1 MSDSSPSPTP
11 STPPESTS
19 AAAENTLYLVDGS
32 SYLYRAFHV
41 PALQRLSNAEGQPTG
56 ALYGVINMVKSLL
69 ESETPRHMAV
79 VFDAPGKNFRHDLFE
94 DYKANRPPMPEE
106 LKSQIEP
113 LKAFIR
119 AMGIPLIEVPAVEAD
134 DVIGTLAEKATEK
147 GMPVVISTG
156 DKDMAQLVN
165 EKVRLVNTMTGTA
178 MDAAGVEEKFGV
190 KPEQIVD
197 FLALTG
203 DASDNI
209 PGVPRVGAKTAAK
222 WLQKYGNL
230 DELLAHAEEIT
241 GKVGESLR
249 AHKAQLPLS
258 RELVTIKRDLDLDI
272 DPAELEL
279 GETDPGT
286 LDALIEQYGMF
297 SLREEKKPAPKKG
310 DYVTIQ
316 DEKTLDKWLAE
327 AKRRGVLS
335 LDLETT
341 SLDPM
346 QADIVGFSIASTPGQ
361 AAYIPVGHQT
371 EEKQLPRELVLE
383 KILQV
388 ANDPAVRLIGQHFKY
403 DMNVLAANGAQVQA
417 PDFDTMLESY
427 VLNPSATRHDMD
439 SLARHYLNR
448 ETIKYEDICGKGTKQ
463 ICFSQL
469 PLDQATA
476 YAAEDAD
483 VTLQLH
489 QLLWDK
495 LKKTEGQKRVFED
508 IEMPLVPVLAKM
520 EQTGV
525 LIDKDELQRQSQELA
540 GKMQQLEQKAWA
552 LAGHEFNLNSTN
564 QIKQVLFEEMGL
576 PVLRKTPKG
585 QPSTAEDVLEELA
598 REYDL
603 PRLIL
608 QYRSLAKLKSTYL
621 DKLPKQINPKTGRVH
636 TQYHQANTSTGR
648 LSSSNPNLQNIPI
661 RTPEGNRIRKAF
673 IASPGNKIAAADYSQ
688 IELRIMAHLSGDENL
703 LDAFAKGQ
711 DVHARTASEV
721 FGVPIDEVTPQQRR
735 TAKAINFGLMYGMSA
750 FGLAKQLGISREE
763 AQAYMDTYF
772 AKYPKVFEF
781 IESLRKKA
789 RQQGYLDT
797 IFGRR
802 IYFPDINSRNKRV
815 AAAAERAAINAPLQG
830 SAADI
835 IKRAMIGVD
844 KALSE
849 AHSDVK
855 TIMQVHDELV
865 FEVPE
870 DKVDAV
876 SRIITGEMEKAAQ
889 LQVPL
894 KVDLDVGD
902 NWQEAH

>member
-1 MSDSSPSPTP
+1 MSDSSPRSD
-11 STPPESTS
+11 TS
-19 AAAENTLYLVDGS
+19 SEPQKRAENTLYLVDGS

-41 PALQRLSNAEGQPTG
+41 PALQRLSNADGEPTG
-56 ALYGVINMVKSLL
+56 ALYGVINMIKSLL
-69 ESETPRHMAV
+69 DSENPRHMAV
-79 VFDAPGKNFRHDLFE
+79 VFDAPGKNFRHDLFA

-119 AMGIPLIEVPAVEAD
+119 AMGIPLIEVPDVEAD
-134 DVIGTLAEKATEK
+134 DVIGTLARKATEK
-147 GMPVVISTG
+147 GMQVVVSTS

-165 EKVRLVNTMTGTA
+165 GQVSLVNTMSGTS

-190 KPEQIVD
+190 SPEQIVD

-203 DASDNI
+203 DKSDNI
-209 PGVPRVGAKTAAK
+209 PGVPKVGAKTAAK
-222 WLQKYGNL
+222 WLQKYGSL
-230 DELLAHAEEIT
+230 DELLTHADEIK

-249 AHKAQLPLS
+249 EHAAQLPLS
-258 RELVTIKRDLDLDI
+258 RELATIRSNLNLDI
-272 DPAELEL
+272 DPTELVI
-279 GETDPGT
+279 GATDPGT
-286 LDALIEQYGMF
+286 LDALIEKYGMF
-297 SLREEKKPAPKKG
+297 SLREEKKPAAQTG
-310 DYVTIQ
+310 HYVTIQ
-316 DEKTLDKWLAE
+316 DEKTLDKWLAD
-327 AKRRGVLS
+327 AKSRGVLS

-346 QADIVGFSIASTPGQ
+346 RAEIVGFSMASKAGE
-361 AAYIPVGHQT
+361 AAYVPVGHKT
-371 EEKQLPRELVLE
+371 DEPQLPLPLVLE
-383 KILQV
+383 KILKV
-388 ANDPAVRLIGQHFKY
+388 ANDPAVNLIGQHFKY
-403 DMNVLAANGAQVQA
+403 DMNVLAANGAQARA

-448 ETIKYEDICGKGTKQ
+448 ETIKYEDICGKGAKQ
-463 ICFSQL
+463 ICFSHL
-469 PLDQATA
+469 PLDKATA

-495 LKKTEGQKRVFED
+495 LKKTEGQKRVFEE

-525 LIDKDELQRQSQELA
+525 LIDKQELQRQSQDLA
-540 GKMQQLEQKAWA
+540 EKMQQLEQQAWA

-621 DKLPKQINPKTGRVH
+621 DKLPQQINPKTGRVH

-721 FGVPIDEVTPQQRR
+721 FGVPIKAVTPEQRR

-763 AQAYMDTYF
+763 AQAHMDKYF

-781 IESLRKKA
+781 IETLRKKA
-789 RQQGYLDT
+789 HEQGYLDT

-802 IYFPDINSRNKRV
+802 IYFPDINSRNRRV
-815 AAAAERAAINAPLQG
+815 VAAAERAAINAPLQG

-844 KALSE
+844 KALGQK
-849 AHSDVK
+849 HPDVK

-870 DKVDAV
+870 DKVPEV
-876 SRIITGEMEKAAQ
+876 SQVITDEMEKAAK
-889 LQVPL
+889 LKVPL
-894 KVDLDVGD
+894 KVDLGVGD

>member
-1 MSDSSPSPTP
+1 MPDD
-11 STPPESTS
+11 
-19 AAAENTLYLVDGS
+19 TLYLVDGS

-69 ESETPRHMAV
+69 DSENPRHMAV
-79 VFDAPGKNFRHDLFE
+79 VFDAPGKNFRHE
-94 DYKANRPPMPEE
+94 MYADYKANRPPMPEE

-119 AMGIPLIEVPAVEAD
+119 ALGIPLIEVEGVEAD
-134 DVIGTLAEKATEK
+134 DVIGTLARKATDK
-147 GMPVVISTG
+147 GMQVVISTG

-165 EKVRLVNTMTGTA
+165 DRVSLVNTMTNTA
-178 MDAAGVEEKFGV
+178 MDAEGVAEKFGV

-203 DASDNI
+203 DKSDNI
-209 PGVPRVGAKTAAK
+209 PGVPKVGAKTAAK
-222 WLQKYGNL
+222 WLQQYGSL
-230 DELLAHAEEIT
+230 DALLAHAGEIK

-249 AHKAQLPLS
+249 EHAGQLPLS
-258 RELVTIKRDLDLDI
+258 RELVTIRTDLDLDI
-272 DPAELEL
+272 DPQQLVI
-279 GETDPGT
+279 GERDTGT
-286 LDALIEQYGMF
+286 LDALIEEYGMF
-297 SLREEKKPAPKKG
+297 SLREEKKPSRPDG
-310 DYVTIQ
+310 HYVTIQ
-316 DEKTLDKWLAE
+316 DEKTLDEWLAK
-327 AKRRGVLS
+327 AQQRGVLS

-346 QADIVGFSIASTPGQ
+346 RAQIVGFSIASKAGE
-361 AAYIPVGHQT
+361 AAYIPVAHQT
-371 EEKQLPRELVLE
+371 EEPQLPLSVVMP
-383 KILQV
+383 KILKV
-388 ANDPAVRLIGQHFKY
+388 ANDPNIKLIGQHFKY
-403 DMNVLAANGAQVQA
+403 DMNVLASNGATVRA
-417 PDFDTMLESY
+417 PDYDTMLESY
-427 VLNPSATRHDMD
+427 VLNPSASRHDMD

-448 ETIKYEDICGKGTKQ
+448 ETTKYEDICGKGAKQ

-469 PLDQATA
+469 PLDTATA

-489 QLLWDK
+489 QVLWDK
-495 LKKTEGQKRVFED
+495 LKTTDGQKRVFET

-525 LIDKDELQRQSQELA
+525 LIDKDELQRQSADLAEKMRALEKKAWELA
-540 GKMQQLEQKAWA
+540 GHK
-552 LAGHEFNLNSTN
+552 FNLNSTN

-673 IASPGNKIAAADYSQ
+673 VASPGNKIAAADYSQ

-721 FGVPIDEVTPQQRR
+721 FGVPIEEVTPEQRR

-781 IESLRKKA
+781 IETLRQKA
-789 RQQGYLDT
+789 REQGYLDT

-815 AAAAERAAINAPLQG
+815 QAAAERAAINAPLQG

-835 IKRAMIGVD
+835 IKRAMINVD
-844 KALSE
+844 KALR
-849 AHSDVK
+849 ARHPDVK

-865 FEVPE
+865 FEVPS
-870 DKVDAV
+870 DKVKEV
-876 SRIITGEMEKAAQ
+876 SEIITREMENAAQ
-889 LQVPL
+889 LKVPL
-894 KVDLDVGD
+894 KVDLGVGD